1 MRELPNFRQRQ
12 ASKVQTN
19 REIKGEN
26 KENPQIKK
34 NEEQSFIVYSDFYYR
49 ETLIYNFEIKTRL
62 VNA

>member
-1 MRELPNFRQRQ
+1 M
-12 ASKVQTN
+12 QTN

-34 NEEQSFIVYSDFYYR
+34 EEQSFIVYSDFYYI
-49 ETLIYNFEIKTRL
+49 ETLLIYNFEIKTRL